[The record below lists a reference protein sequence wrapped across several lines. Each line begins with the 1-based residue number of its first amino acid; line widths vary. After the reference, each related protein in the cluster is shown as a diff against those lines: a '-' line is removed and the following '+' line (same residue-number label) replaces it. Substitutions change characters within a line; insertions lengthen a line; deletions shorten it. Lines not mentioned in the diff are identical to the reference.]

1 MVVESVPHLAAKAD
15 QRQLETI
22 TLGIW
27 KVSSL
32 KSTPFNIR
40 KQFSDLGSAFPY
52 FFRLAVEVYTL
63 EPVLAIMFVLNKLW
77 KGVEGALLLYF
88 SSRIL
93 RIIEIGLVQGAP
105 DMVAILN
112 ALTARI
118 SCVVLAA
125 ILQWASEQVIPTLK
139 TRVTTHF
146 ELYLMQAELRI
157 DVPTSQKPRSKFKA
171 SSYNAWTSF
180 EGIVEFVTQV
190 MKAFSQFT
198 LILQASNSTGSSLF
212 TALCVMKPVF
222 LALSRRSLWDIPHIV
237 YTDNEHRK
245 RMKALNFMTSP
256 GYRSEILA
264 GDLIGY
270 IINEYRKAAAL
281 LGGLSDDWAPNQYMN
296 RKSPMWHVVTDLMG
310 DLPMVYC
317 AIVSILHPE
326 ELSLSSIAILQQSS
340 QTLEWTLQV
349 LSMNVN
355 SFRKQYQEIKN
366 VYDSAKTSTKLQD
379 GNVSYP
385 RTSKDKYKGMSFELR
400 DVSFTY
406 PGSQNTKP
414 TLFNINL
421 SIESGQLV
429 VIVGANGSGKSTVLK
444 LLSRFYDPSS
454 APDSILVDGL
464 PISRYRMQDL
474 RRATATL
481 TQDHSLFPLSL
492 GENIGLG
499 YAERAWDA
507 GMVDRA
513 AETGGATHC
522 LRKLQKG
529 KNTKLDMGNEAYGH
543 NVPDEPTH
551 PLQVELEKLQK
562 NISLSGGET
571 QRVVAARTFMRLE
584 SGTVNFVAV
593 DEPSSALDP
602 EGEAALFRNLIRVR
616 QGKTMIF
623 VTHRFG
629 HLTKH
634 ADLVVCMK
642 DGTIAEA
649 GTHVELISRDGEY
662 AKLYNIQASAFFK
675 SGST

>member
-1 MVVESVPHLAAKAD
+1 MFHITTKDDRRKV
-15 QRQLETI
+15 ETI
-22 TLGIW
+22 ALGVW
-27 KVSSL
+27 KVSFL
-32 KSTPFNIR
+32 QSTPFNVR
-40 KQFSDLGSAFPY
+40 KQISDLGSAFPY
-52 FFRLAVEVYTL
+52 FHRLAIEVYTL
-63 EPVLAIMFVLNKLW
+63 EPVLVMFFVLNKLW

-93 RIIEIGLVQGAP
+93 RIIEIGLVEGAP
-105 DMVAILN
+105 DMGAILN
-112 ALTARI
+112 AVAARI
-118 SCVVLAA
+118 ACVVLAA
-125 ILQWASEQVIPTLK
+125 ILNWVSERVIPTLK
-139 TRVTTHF
+139 TRITTHF
-146 ELYLMQAELRI
+146 ELYLMQAQLRI
-157 DVPTSQKPRSKFKA
+157 DVPTSQGELYSQPRSRIRA

-180 EGIVEFVTQV
+180 EGIVDFVTQV

-198 LILQASNSTGSSLF
+198 LILQTSQSTDSSLF
-212 TALCVMKPVF
+212 TALCIMKPAF
-222 LALSRRSLWDIPHIV
+222 LALSSRSLWDIPHIV

-245 RMKALNFMTSP
+245 RMKALNVMTSP
-256 GYRSEILA
+256 GYRSEVLA

-270 IINEYRKAAAL
+270 IVNEYRKAAAL

-296 RKSPMWHVVTDLMG
+296 MKSPMWQVATGLMG

-326 ELSLSSIAILQQSS
+326 KLSLSSIAILQQSS
-340 QTLEWTLQV
+340 QTLEWTLQ
-349 LSMNVN
+349 LLTMNVN

-366 VYDSAKTSTKLQD
+366 VYDSASLTTKLRD
-379 GNVSYP
+379 GDVSYP
-385 RTSKDKYKGMSFELR
+385 RTSEERLRGMSFELR
-400 DVSFTY
+400 NLSFTY

-414 TLFNINL
+414 ALSNINL
-421 SIESGQLV
+421 SIKSGQLV
-429 VIVGANGSGKSTVLK
+429 VIVGANGSGKSTIIK
-444 LLSRFYDPSS
+444 LLTRFYDPSS
-454 APDSILVDGL
+454 PPNSILVGGI
-464 PISRYRMQDL
+464 PMSRYRIADL

-499 YAERAWDA
+499 YPERAWDV

-513 AETGGATHC
+513 AEMGGATHC
-522 LRKLQKG
+522 LEKLEKG
-529 KNTKLDMGNEAYGH
+529 KNTTLDTGNEAYGH
-543 NVPDEPTH
+543 NVPNEPSH
-551 PLQVELEKLQK
+551 PLQLELEKLQK

-571 QRVVAARTFMRLE
+571 QRIVAQVCFSW
-584 SGTVNFVAV
+584 SGSVNLVTV

-616 QGKTMIF
+616 EGKTMIF

-649 GTHVELISRDGEY
+649 GTHEDLIHRDGEY
-662 AKLYNIQASAFFK
+662 AKLYNIQASAFIK
-675 SGST
+675 SGCT